1 MDDRKQPPVA
11 LLMLPLVA
19 LGAMLAFQYFAPPK
33 AQTEE
38 PVAEQA
44 AQPTDEKAPDDS
56 TDAASEASGAEISAT
71 DARSRTES
79 QELYKLENDRFI
91 ASFTNLNT

>member
-1 MDDRKQPPVA
+1 MADRKQPPIA

-38 PVAEQA
+38 PATEQAAEQA
-44 AQPTDEKAPDDS
+44 PEQAAEQAPEQPKARHDETTPAQLCLHQSK
-56 TDAASEASGAEISAT
+56 
-71 DARSRTES
+71 
-79 QELYKLENDRFI
+79 
-91 ASFTNLNT
+91 